1 MSRRSEYDSYTD
13 YEPPFKVSFDGKSY
27 DYRDPDNQA
36 MIDEQVRGDDAYDGV
51 SRDKIKNQHSYNLF
65 DPLYAFGEGEINMAG
80 QALGIKNIDD
90 PEEVD
95 RMLEYLYKP
104 KSFAEEAK
112 EEQAE
117 EALSTTPLSDEL
129 AQKGAPLSEDLQ
141 ADVDFVKEQT
151 QALRDGTFNDSYRR
165 MGSGGPAIGTAA
177 SDALRAQ
184 MSTGTGDIDV
194 NAFAKERAIRSM
206 ALGDEYSRS
215 MGKNIFDDNS
225 FRNSIFG

>member
-1 MSRRSEYDSYTD
+1 MSRRKEYDSFTD
-13 YEPPFKVSFDGKSY
+13 YEPPHRVTLDGQSY

-112 EEQAE
+112 ETE
-117 EALSTTPLSDEL
+117 EAVSTTPITDEYGQRGAPLSDEV
-129 AQKGAPLSEDLQ
+129 Q
-141 ADVDFVKEQT
+141 AAVDNVNKT
-151 QALRDGTFNDSYRR
+151 VDSIRDGSYTDSYRR
-165 MGSGGPAIGTAA
+165 LASGFGPAGPSASSA
-177 SDALRAQ
+177 SDALKAQ
-184 MSTGTGDIDV
+184 MQSGAGTIDV
-194 NAFAKERAIRSM
+194 NEFAKDRAMRSM
-206 ALGDEYSRS
+206 SLSDDYSRS
-215 MGKNIFDDNS
+215 IGQNIFE
-225 FRNSIFG
+225 NSIFS

>member
-112 EEQAE
+112 EAE
-117 EALSTTPLSDEL
+117 EKEAISTTPITDEYGQRGAPLSDEV
-129 AQKGAPLSEDLQ
+129 Q
-141 ADVDFVKEQT
+141 AAVDNVNKT
-151 QALRDGTFNDSYRR
+151 VDSIRDGSYTDSYRR
-165 MGSGGPAIGTAA
+165 LASGFGPGGPGA
-177 SDALRAQ
+177 SFAGDALKEQ
-184 MSTGTGDIDV
+184 MQASTGKIDV
-194 NAFAKERAIRSM
+194 NEFAKEQAMRSM
-206 ALGDEYSRS
+206 SLTDDYSRS
-215 MGKNIFDDNS
+215 IGQNIFN
-225 FRNSIFG
+225 NSIFS